1 MNLENFLYHLHFDTE
16 NARPSDLEVD
26 WEDAPLPYK
35 LYRGQ
40 PVISLPEDVSLSL
53 IDQTVSQEMTLP
65 QLGAWLWYSYGLI
78 QISQSLLVTTTS
90 ADADSESFLPLVMK
104 RRPVPSG
111 GGLYPSEL
119 YVYLKLS
126 SVPPGLYHYDV
137 AHHRLVQ
144 LREGNFDHVL
154 NRALGG
160 SCPVHACFGVAFV
173 SIYFWKN
180 FFKYDEF
187 SYRLQGLDAGVLLG
201 QLQEMA
207 NQLGVTT
214 AVHYQF
220 LDKAMNALLGLSA
233 DQESV
238 YAVLP
243 LSLQTEEE
251 RHSNSLAQWTER
263 EKGVLASELT
273 RALPEQK
280 HVQVIRSKRMRQYPA
295 LLQMNEAAMQPS
307 THAFRRYS
315 DQAESKRPRRSDE
328 RILLPRLQK
337 PSYDLA
343 EYCRER
349 FSPEM
354 DFIRRKTDQNQVARI
369 MEMTMSALSYGNDLG
384 GNQEAAW
391 RRLSLFVSIHQVE
404 GMKDGAY
411 AYEPLEHALYPI
423 VYGDLRARLQEG
435 MTLDN
440 VNLYQVPLCFHVV
453 GKRDHL
459 INQLGFRGYRI
470 QQMEAGIVVHHLLL
484 AAFTCGMGGHPLLGF
499 DVENCDDLYNLASE
513 GETCLIQIPVGHYR
527 PRARFQTGLHG

>member
-1 MNLENFLYHLHFDTE
+1 MSLENFLYRLHFDTE

-26 WEDAPLPYK
+26 WGDAPLTYK
-35 LYRGQ
+35 LYRGL
-40 PVISLPEDVSLSL
+40 PVIPLPEDVPLSL
-53 IDQTVSQEMTLP
+53 ADHTVSQVMSLP

-78 QISQSLLVTTTS
+78 QISQSLLTTAPT
-90 ADADSESFLPLVMK
+90 DVGSESFVPLVTN

-111 GGLYPSEL
+111 GALYPSEL

-126 SVPPGLYHYDV
+126 SIPSGLYHYDV

-144 LREGNFDHVL
+144 LREGNFDHFL
-154 NRALGG
+154 SRALGG

-173 SIYFWKN
+173 STYFWKN

-207 NQLGVTT
+207 NQFGVTT

-220 LDKAMNALLGLSA
+220 LDRAINTLLGLSA

-238 YAVLP
+238 YAVVP
-243 LSLQTEEE
+243 LSLQTEGE
-251 RHSNSLAQWTER
+251 RHSHSTTHWAER
-263 EKGVLASELT
+263 EEETASELI
-273 RALPEQK
+273 RELPEQK
-280 HVQVIRSKRMRQYPA
+280 HVQVMRSKRMRKYPT
-295 LLQMNEAAMQPS
+295 LLQMNQAAMQES
-307 THAFRRYS
+307 THSITRYS
-315 DQAESKRPRRSDE
+315 DQLESKWPRRSDE

-337 PSYDLA
+337 PNYDLA
-343 EYCRER
+343 QYCRER

-354 DFIRRKTDQNQVARI
+354 DFIRRKTDQDQVARI
-369 MEMTMSALSYGNDLG
+369 VEMTMSALSYGNDLG
-384 GNQEAAW
+384 KNQEVAW
-391 RRLSLFVSIHQVE
+391 SRLSLFVSIHQVE
-404 GMKDGAY
+404 GIRDGAY

-423 VYGDLRARLQEG
+423 VYGDLRARLQDG

-440 VNLYQVPLCFHVV
+440 VNLYQVPLCFHVA

-470 QQMEAGIVVHHLLL
+470 QHLEAGIVVHHLLL

-499 DVENCDDLYNLASE
+499 DVENCDDLYNLE
-513 GETCLIQIPVGHYR
+513 TEEKTCLIQIPVGHYR
-527 PRARFQTGLHG
+527 PRARFQGGLHG

>member
-1 MNLENFLYHLHFDTE
+1 MSLENFLYRLHFDTE

-26 WEDAPLPYK
+26 WEDAPLTYK
-35 LYRGQ
+35 LYRGL
-40 PVISLPEDVSLSL
+40 PVIPLPEDVPLSL
-53 IDQTVSQEMTLP
+53 IDQTVSQEMSLP

-78 QISQSLLVTTTS
+78 QISQSLLTTIPG
-90 ADADSESFLPLVMK
+90 DAGSESFLPLVTN

-126 SVPPGLYHYDV
+126 SIPAGLYHYDV
-137 AHHRLVQ
+137 AHHRLVR
-144 LREGNFDHVL
+144 LREGNFDDVL
-154 NRALGG
+154 SRALGG
-160 SCPVHACFGVAFV
+160 HCPVHACFGVAFV

-207 NQLGVTT
+207 NQLGVTN

-220 LDKAMNALLGLSA
+220 LDRAMNALLGLSV

-238 YAVLP
+238 YAVVP
-243 LSLQTEEE
+243 LSLQTEGE
-251 RHSNSLAQWTER
+251 RHSHSPAHWAER
-263 EKGVLASELT
+263 GEETASELI
-273 RALPEQK
+273 RELPEQK
-280 HVQVIRSKRMRQYPA
+280 HVHVMRSKRMRQYPV
-295 LLQMNEAAMQPS
+295 LLRMNEAAMQESPHS
-307 THAFRRYS
+307 FTSYS
-315 DQAESKRPRRSDE
+315 DHLENKWTRRSEE
-328 RILLPRLQK
+328 RILLPRLEK

-343 EYCRER
+343 QFSRER

-354 DFIRRKTDQNQVARI
+354 DFIRRKTGRDQVARI
-369 MEMTMSALSYGNDLG
+369 MEMAMSVLSYGNDLG
-384 GNQEAAW
+384 KNQEVAW
-391 RRLSLFVSIHQVE
+391 RRLSLLVSIHQVE
-404 GMKDGAY
+404 GIQDGAY

-423 VYGDLRARLQEG
+423 VYGDLRARLQDG

-440 VNLYQVPLCFHVV
+440 VNLYQVPLCFHVA

-470 QQMEAGIVVHHLLL
+470 QQMEAGIVVHRLLL

-499 DVENCDDLYNLASE
+499 DVKNCDDLYNLE
-513 GETCLIQIPVGHYR
+513 TEEKTCLIQIPVGHYR
-527 PRARFQTGLHG
+527 PRARFQGGLHG

>member
-1 MNLENFLYHLHFDTE
+1 MSLENFLYRLHFDIE
-16 NARPSDLEVD
+16 NARSNDLEVD
-26 WEDAPLPYK
+26 WGDAPLTYK
-35 LYRGQ
+35 VYRGL
-40 PVISLPEDVSLSL
+40 PVIPLPEDVPLSL
-53 IDQTVSQEMTLP
+53 VDQTVSQEMSLP

-78 QISQSLLVTTTS
+78 QISQSLLTTTS
-90 ADADSESFLPLVMK
+90 ADAESESFLPLVTN

-126 SVPPGLYHYDV
+126 SIPSGLYHYDV

-144 LREGNFDHVL
+144 LHEGNFDHVL
-154 NRALGG
+154 SRALGG

-173 SIYFWKN
+173 SIFFWKN

-207 NQLGVTT
+207 NQFGVTT
-214 AVHYQF
+214 AVHYQY
-220 LDKAMNALLGLSA
+220 LDRAINALLGLSA

-238 YAVLP
+238 YAVVP
-243 LSLQTEEE
+243 LSLQAEGE
-251 RHSNSLAQWTER
+251 RHWHSPAPWTER
-263 EKGVLASELT
+263 GEETASELI

-280 HVQVIRSKRMRQYPA
+280 HVHVMRSKRMRQYPA
-295 LLQMNEAAMQPS
+295 LLQMNEAAAQES
-307 THAFRRYS
+307 THAMRRYS
-315 DQAESKRPRRSDE
+315 DHFESKETRRFDE
-328 RILLPRLQK
+328 RILLPRLEK
-337 PSYDLA
+337 PTYDLA
-343 EYCRER
+343 QYCRER

-354 DFIRRKTDQNQVARI
+354 DFVRKKTNQNQVARI
-369 MEMTMSALSYGNDLG
+369 VEMTMSALSYGNDLG
-384 GNQEAAW
+384 NNQEAAW
-391 RRLSLFVSIHQVE
+391 ERLSLLVSIHQVE
-404 GMKDGAY
+404 GLQDGAY
-411 AYEPLEHALYPI
+411 AYEPMEHALYPI
-423 VYGDLRARLQEG
+423 VYGDVRARLQDG

-440 VNLYQVPLCFHVV
+440 VNLYQVPLCFHVA

-499 DVENCDDLYNLASE
+499 DVENCDDLYNLE
-513 GETCLIQIPVGHYR
+513 TEEKTCLIQIPVGHYR

>member
-1 MNLENFLYHLHFDTE
+1 MSLENFLYRLHFDTE
-16 NARPSDLEVD
+16 NSRPSDLEVD
-26 WEDAPLPYK
+26 WGDAPLTYK
-35 LYRGQ
+35 LYRGLS
-40 PVISLPEDVSLSL
+40 VIPLPEDMPLSL
-53 IDQTVSQEMTLP
+53 VDQTVSQEMSLP

-78 QISQSLLVTTTS
+78 QISQSLLTTTS
-90 ADADSESFLPLVMK
+90 ADAGSESFLPLVTN
-104 RRPVPSG
+104 RRAVPSG

-126 SVPPGLYHYDV
+126 SIPSGLYHYDV

-154 NRALGG
+154 SRALGG

-220 LDKAMNALLGLSA
+220 LDRAMNALLGLSA

-238 YAVLP
+238 YAVVP
-243 LSLQTEEE
+243 LSLQIEGE
-251 RHSNSLAQWTER
+251 RHSHSVAQWTER
-263 EKGVLASELT
+263 GEKTASELI
-273 RALPEQK
+273 RELPEQQ
-280 HVQVIRSKRMRQYPA
+280 HVQVMRSKRMRQYPA
-295 LLQMNEAAMQPS
+295 LLQMNEAAMQES
-307 THAFRRYS
+307 THSFTRYS
-315 DQAESKRPRRSDE
+315 DQLESKWPRRSDE
-328 RILLPRLQK
+328 RILLPRMQK

-343 EYCRER
+343 QYCRER
-349 FSPEM
+349 FSPEV

-369 MEMTMSALSYGNDLG
+369 MEMTMNALSYGNDLG
-384 GNQEAAW
+384 KNQEVAW

-404 GMKDGAY
+404 GIQDGAY

-423 VYGDLRARLQEG
+423 VYGDFRARLQDG

-453 GKRDHL
+453 GTRDHL
-459 INQLGFRGYRI
+459 INQLGYRGYRI
-470 QQMEAGIVVHHLLL
+470 QQMEAGIVVHQLLL

-499 DVENCDDLYNLASE
+499 DVENCDDLYNLE
-513 GETCLIQIPVGHYR
+513 TEEKTCLIQIPVGYYR
-527 PRARFQTGLHG
+527 PRARLQGGLHG